1 MSDCASMAGVKNL
14 DPSCNAL
21 RKRGGADK
29 TFYIL
34 AISQLAAAAPIVLDP
49 VTKEL
54 TSIAL
59 KAGEYLK
66 KFTGRKLKNSVKTG
80 MEQTDNG
87 PSYAHGGS
95 FVAYFDSQAEKET
108 IEQLAL
114 HDDLVLIV
122 PLNSGHFEA
131 HGLVATYGLADG
143 MLMTIPEGGS
153 GVQYEDATTLQLN
166 FDGKSDKLPV
176 YCKFAADRA
185 GSITY
190 LEGLTE
196 PVAPAV

>member
-1 MSDCASMAGVKNL
+1 MAENCANMAGVSNL
-14 DPSCNAL
+14 NPSCDAL

-34 AISQLAAAAPIVLDP
+34 AISQLAAVAGIALDP

-59 KAGEYLK
+59 KAGETIK
-66 KFTGRKLKNSVKTG
+66 KFTGRKLKNSTKTG
-80 MEQTDNG
+80 MEQTENG
-87 PSYAHGGS
+87 PSYTHGGS
-95 FVAYFDSQAEKET
+95 FVAYFDTQSEKES
-108 IEQLAL
+108 IEALAL
-114 HDDLVLIV
+114 NDDLVLIV
-122 PLNSGHFEA
+122 PLNSGQFEA
-131 HGLVATYGLADG
+131 HGLVGSKGLSDG
-143 MLMTIPEGGS
+143 LLMTIPEGGS

-185 GSITY
+185 GSIAF
-190 LEGLTE
+190 LEGLLE
-196 PVAPAV
+196 PAV